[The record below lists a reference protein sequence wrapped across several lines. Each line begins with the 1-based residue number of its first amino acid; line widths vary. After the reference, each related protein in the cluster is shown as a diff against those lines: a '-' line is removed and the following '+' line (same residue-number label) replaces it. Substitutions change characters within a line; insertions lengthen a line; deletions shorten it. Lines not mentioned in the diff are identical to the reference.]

1 MTDMEDEINDLY
13 ETAAAKRVRLSADWP
28 TAAQVGM
35 AMGID
40 ADDASQFVTEFRKQG
55 ALLGVYMTEP
65 RHHWRYP
72 TWQFD
77 QSHRPIERL
86 AGILAI
92 LRKYGNYLDDQGRTT
107 GWGEVE
113 WFRSAHVLLD
123 DRPPYE
129 VVQEDPDAVLDA
141 ARAEYVKDSNEGGF

>member
-1 MTDMEDEINDLY
+1 MTDSEDSLSDLH
-13 ETAAAKRVRLSADWP
+13 EAAAAKRASLSAAWP
-28 TAAQVGM
+28 TAAEAGV

-40 ADDASQFVTEFRKQG
+40 SEDAPRFVTRLRKQG
-55 ALLGVYMTEP
+55 TLLGVYMTEP
-65 RHHWRYP
+65 KHHWRYP

-77 QSHRPIERL
+77 EDHRPIERFAEL
-86 AGILAI
+86 LAI

-123 DRPPYE
+123 DRPPCE
-129 VVQEDPDAVLDA
+129 VVQKDPDAVLEA
-141 ARAEYVKDSNEGGF
+141 ARVEYIKGSNEGES